1 MPGCVAFGVRL
12 FSECCALEQVGIIK
26 EGTSVLAEGAMIGPY
41 AIESCAKLEQLCLAH
56 TRAGPAAPST
66 PPPQPGIP
74 QGCFHSSGIQ
84 SVTLGIDAPYIGHR
98 AYENCKQLV
107 KVDISSTPL
116 DILNMHTF
124 SHCTNLNEISLPPT
138 LQEIQA
144 EAFTGCLALASI
156 DLPDKLRYIAHRAF
170 GECGL
175 LSHLHYRR
183 MVRATWRRPYAAHN
197 AFESCFR
204 LAPLVA
210 QLSPAQWG
218 RQDGAAKLS
227 YLTGPTSIG

>member
-1 MPGCVAFGVRL
+1 MVAVEYAAFQGCFALTTVEMPGCVAFGVRL
-12 FSECCALEQVGIIK
+12 FSECCALE
-26 EGTSVLAEGAMIGPY
+26 
-41 AIESCAKLEQLCLAH
+41 
-56 TRAGPAAPST
+56 
-66 PPPQPGIP
+66 
-74 QGCFHSSGIQ
+74 
-84 SVTLGIDAPYIGHR
+84 
-98 AYENCKQLV
+98 
-107 KVDISSTPL
+107 
-116 DILNMHTF
+116 
-124 SHCTNLNEISLPPT
+124 
-138 LQEIQA
+138 QEIQA

-218 RQDGAAKLS
+218 RLDGAAKLS